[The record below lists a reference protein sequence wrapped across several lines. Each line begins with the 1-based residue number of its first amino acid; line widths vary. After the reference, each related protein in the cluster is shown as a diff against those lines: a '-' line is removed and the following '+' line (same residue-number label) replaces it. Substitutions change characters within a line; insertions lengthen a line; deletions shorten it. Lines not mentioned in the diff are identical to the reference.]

1 MKKSAIVL
9 LFAITFF
16 VFIFADYSL
25 AQENTIEADRPDQ
38 AESPNV
44 IPVKSFQL
52 EAGIVYERSKE
63 NGDVVNS
70 LSYPSLLLRYGLLN
84 NLELRMEIEN
94 VKVTTESNGIKT
106 SINGISPVT
115 FGFKTNIMKEK
126 GIYPS
131 LGLIVNFS
139 LPNLASKNLKNNFVG
154 SSINLAFENHF
165 TDDITM
171 DYNLG
176 TSWDGNTPEPTF
188 FYTISLGYDISQRI
202 SGFIE
207 SYGFLPEKTRAD
219 HRFDFGLSFIAKN
232 NLVFDASA
240 GIGIT
245 DNAPDFFVNGGFS
258 FRIPK

>member
-1 MKKSAIVL
+1 MKKSSIVL
-9 LFAITFF
+9 LIIITFF
-16 VFIFADYSL
+16 VMIFVDYTY

-44 IPVKSFQL
+44 IPRKSFQF
-52 EAGIVYERSKE
+52 EAGIVYERNKE

-84 NLELRMEIEN
+84 NFELRMEIEN

-115 FGFKTNIMKEK
+115 LGFKTNVMKEK

-154 SSINLAFENHF
+154 SSFNLAFENHF
-165 TDDITM
+165 TNDITL

-176 TSWDGNTPEPTF
+176 TLWDGNTPEPTF
-188 FYTISLGYDISQRI
+188 FYTISFGYDISQRI

-207 SYGFLPEKTRAD
+207 SYGFLPEKSRAE
-219 HRFDFGLSFIAKN
+219 HRIDFGLSLFAKN

-240 GIGIT
+240 GFGIT
-245 DNAPDFFVNGGFS
+245 DNAPNFFVNGGFS
-258 FRIPK
+258 YRIPR